1 MHFLEVAVQ
10 NVRGFSAQG
19 RFQLKPGYLVLKPP
33 AAEITPLAAL
43 SLALLYADGRG
54 DDASFSAQADKRG
67 KSAITMLG
75 QDNITYRLL
84 RELGGSGTLHK
95 QTVPGQPPELVSG
108 DTAEIGQFL
117 RAQVGL
123 PSRNVWEQVCCLMPS
138 QLPSRRPRVRTSKPD
153 LKRPSMPGAASNPG
167 LHSGHG
173 HGGLASN
180 PNMPALASTQAVA
193 PAENIPAA
201 EAKVKELE
209 QELVKSREMEEV
221 QFKLDGLNS
230 QLFET
235 ERKLKSTEGLKAAV
249 RDAENAW
256 NAAPTPESLGLPAD
270 ILTRVE
276 RYSKVVAKKDDALN
290 RLAVEREQDAAAAPV
305 AVEPLK
311 QNRLFWAGL
320 GAGALFL
327 LGGIILGFAVD
338 SGWRYL
344 TLLDIPAFGFAAML
358 ALRYVDDLSKTS
370 TVRNKEGMF
379 SAREKKILDEFEAEV
394 APVRKAM
401 KILELEN
408 HEDIPG
414 VFERKGL
421 LEQRL
426 NELRDQLAA
435 MEADPDFVA
444 AGQQRDEIK
453 QQIDELSVE
462 VSRKGSFV
470 RDLREVERELSRTK
484 ESIVLAKAGAPPPT
498 PAGAGPA
505 GAEPAGMGSGPM
517 EDPSPVVMMLAADLL
532 STDITTLGGMLR
544 DRCTQYLS
552 ALTDRRYLGVEWD
565 KDGRASVF
573 VPGQQLLVGD
583 IPPRDLDMY
592 YLALRMV
599 VVEKVSTRVKYPF
612 IMEHPF
618 VGMDEVKLPL
628 IGRMLKHLG
637 TLTQVLLVTTH
648 PGLAQMADGSVNL

>member
-19 RFQLKPGYLVLKPP
+19 RFQLKPSFLVLKPP
-33 AAEITPLAAL
+33 AAEITPLAGLA
-43 SLALLYADGRG
+43 LALLYSDGRG
-54 DDASFSAQADKRG
+54 EDASFSAQGEKRG
-67 KSAITMLG
+67 KAAFTMLG
-75 QDNITYRLL
+75 MDNLTYRLL

-95 QTVPGQPPELVSG
+95 QTAAGQPPELLSNES
-108 DTAEIGQFL
+108 AEIGQFL
-117 RAQVGL
+117 RSQVGL
-123 PSRNVWEQVCCLMPS
+123 PSRNAWEQVFCLMPS
-138 QLPSRRPRVRTSKPD
+138 HLPSRRPRVRTSKPD
-153 LKRPSMPGAASNPG
+153 LKRPSLPGVASSPG
-167 LHSGHG
+167 MH
-173 HGGLASN
+173 GLASN
-180 PNMPALASTQAVA
+180 PSMPALASTQAVA
-193 PAENIPAA
+193 PAEDIPAA
-201 EAKVKELE
+201 EAKLKDLEL
-209 QELVKSREMEEV
+209 ELVKSREVEEV

-230 QLFET
+230 QLFEV
-235 ERKLKSTEGLKAAV
+235 ERKLKSTDGVKVAI
-249 RDAENAW
+249 RDAEAAW

-276 RYSKVVAKKDDALN
+276 RYTKVVARRDDALN
-290 RLAVEREQDAAAAPV
+290 RLATEREQDAAAAP
-305 AVEPLK
+305 ATVEPLK
-311 QNRLFWAGL
+311 KNRLFWVGL
-320 GAGALFL
+320 GAGTLFL
-327 LGGIILGFAVD
+327 LAGIVLGMVVD
-338 SGWRYL
+338 SNWRYL
-344 TLLDIPAFGFAAML
+344 TLLDIPAFGWAAML
-358 ALRYVDDLSKTS
+358 ALRYVDDLSKTT

-379 SAREKKILDEFEAEV
+379 SAREKKILEEFEAEA

-401 KILELEN
+401 KLLEVES

-444 AGQQRDEIK
+444 AGEQRDSVK
-453 QQIDELSVE
+453 AQIEELSGE
-462 VSRKGSFV
+462 VGKKGSFV
-470 RDLREVERELSRTK
+470 RDLREVERDLSRTK
-484 ESIVLAKAGAPPPT
+484 ESIALAKAGT
-498 PAGAGPA
+498 PAPAAPGAAPG
-505 GAEPAGMGSGPM
+505 EPAVASGPM

-532 STDITTLGGMLR
+532 STDITSLGGMLR

-573 VPGQQLLVGD
+573 VPGQQLLVGE

-599 VVEKVSTRVKYPF
+599 LVEKVCTRVKYPF
-612 IMEHPF
+612 ILEHPF
-618 VGMDEVKLPL
+618 AGMDEVKLPL